1 MLHKKITA
9 VLLIVL
15 FQQIGAASAYAQ
27 TQQPEGQVYN
37 AGRIVTN
44 QAKREVQTEVSKAV
58 WERYAKAALIKHA
71 QKKVVIVAATAAAGV
86 AFGPVG
92 IAAGFAALFIDVGL
106 SIYELEST
114 PEAKRRREIN
124 RRLKQVKAENEAWQR
139 RLKRQNLNQADFYND
154 RISNYTDLGPRAA
167 HAKTLADLKRELLR
181 RELQSDPPKP
191 GQPYLR
197 DDQQR
202 TLREINEADE
212 YVRKERERAKAD
224 ELALQE
230 ALARQTT
237 GLAPPI
243 GDARSGPWWH
253 TPWHTRPT
261 DVSDTSPPELL
272 PPLPP
277 RLPDWRRRKDVVP
290 PLPPRK
296 PASGQLLGGKGLNIA
311 GILNVFA
318 FDSARQ
324 DGDSVQLTVRD
335 SRGTILSRTITL
347 KNAGSSANVLARRGI
362 ANVTITALNEGK
374 YPPNTG
380 GLRVRGSVSG
390 VRSGNFNLSRGQ
402 SGTLTVRVLGR

>member
-9 VLLIVL
+9 VILIVL
-15 FQQIGAASAYAQ
+15 FQQIGAASVYAQ
-27 TQQPEGQVYN
+27 TQPEEQVFD
-37 AGRIVTN
+37 AERVMTN
-44 QAKREVQTEVSKAV
+44 HVEREVQTEVSKAV
-58 WERYAKAALIKHA
+58 WEKYAKAALIKHA
-71 QKKVVIVAATAAAGV
+71 PKKVAAAAGV
-86 AFGPVG
+86 VYGPVG
-92 IAAGFAALFIDVGL
+92 IAASFAALFIDVGL
-106 SIYELEST
+106 GIYELEST
-114 PEAKRRREIN
+114 PEAKRRRARMRELD
-124 RRLKQVKAENEAWQR
+124 RSLKQAKAEREAFQR
-139 RLKRQNLNQADFYND
+139 RLEQQNMEKEDFYDD
-154 RISNYTDLGPRAA
+154 RDLNVPGV
-167 HAKTLADLKRELLR
+167 LAQAEADMKRELLR

-202 TLREINEADE
+202 TLREINEHDM
-212 YVRKERERAKAD
+212 YVRQVAEERKRRERELKKA
-224 ELALQE
+224 LALQE
-230 ALARQTT
+230 SLAGQTT

-243 GDARSGPWWH
+243 GDARFGPWWH
-253 TPWHTRPT
+253 TPWHTQPT

-311 GILNVFA
+311 GILNIFA
-318 FDSARQ
+318 FDSATQ
-324 DGDSVQLTVRD
+324 DGDRVQLTVRD
-335 SRGTILSRTITL
+335 SRGTILSRAITL
-347 KNAGSSANVLARRGI
+347 TNAGSSATVLARRGI